1 MLRLL
6 YSAFIVSLLAGCA
19 SSSPT
24 VGEKLD
30 PVTSATMTFSSTPLI
45 LYRDD
50 PARAANAKNF
60 VSLGPLEVNRSGQ
73 YQYFLW
79 LGIWN
84 TNQTVS
90 VDARRAGF
98 DSIVIFADG
107 EPLQLELSGWTPES
121 IGASE
126 HVYPKPVA
134 SALDAY
140 YQLTADQIRLI
151 VQARDVQL
159 LSTGFSPRTFEP
171 WDDQAAARAS
181 FQQLL
186 QRF

>member
-1 MLRLL
+1 MLRIIITVLVIGLL
-6 YSAFIVSLLAGCA
+6 TGC
-19 SSSPT
+19 SSSPQT

-30 PVTSATMTFSSTPLI
+30 PLTSTTMMFSPTPLVM
-45 LYRDD
+45 YRDD
-50 PARAANAKNF
+50 PAHAAHARNF
-60 VSLGPLEVNRSGQ
+60 ASLGALEVNRRGQ
-73 YQYFLW
+73 NQYYLW

-84 TNQTVS
+84 TNHTAS
-90 VDARRAGF
+90 VDDRRDGF

-140 YQLTADQIRLI
+140 YRVTADQIRLI
-151 VQARDVQL
+151 ARSKDIQL
-159 LSTGFSPRTFEP
+159 RTTGFSPRTFEP
-171 WDDQAAARAS
+171 WDDQTAARNS
-181 FQQLL
+181 FLQLM